1 MRTTLATEHLLVDVP
16 GHPGATLRVEVHH
29 ADAPVTALFSSGLG
43 LPLDLWHPVTELLPD
58 VRCVLFDRPEM
69 GGSTP
74 WHRAVALPEGV
85 DLLATVLAATHPG
98 AVADPVVV
106 VGHSHG
112 GLFAEGLARTRP
124 ELVRGLVLVDASDPE
139 FEATRLQLGGPAAT
153 WAAWVAGRPWLAG
166 VAPDLAASVMLVGGT
181 TRPASAHAHR
191 ALATAYGQPAQLEAT
206 IAELAAVGDDAR
218 DLLAL
223 AADHPLP
230 DLPVAARGRGPERP
244 ADPPPAPGLAAPD
257 DRPRRRAR
265 CRHSAYRRRLR
276 SPRHARRPGCRR
288 PRRARLPHYSRPLI
302 AFSMAAISVSG
313 NDGGP
318 TISDQ
323 AVTTVES

>member
-1 MRTTLATEHLLVDVP
+1 MRTTRATDHLSVDVP
-16 GHPGATLRVEVHH
+16 GHPGATLRVEVNHP
-29 ADAPVTALFSSGLG
+29 DAPVTALFSSGLG
-43 LPLDLWHPVTELLPD
+43 LPLDLWHPVTTLLPD
-58 VRCVLFDRPEM
+58 VRCVLFDRPGM

-85 DLLATVLAATHPG
+85 DLLATVLAATNPD
-98 AVADPVVV
+98 ASTDPVVV

-166 VAPDLAASVMLVGGT
+166 LAPDLAASVMIVGGT

-191 ALATAYGQPAQLEAT
+191 AMATAYGQPAQLEAT
-206 IAELAAVGDDAR
+206 VAELAAVGDDAR

-223 AADHPLP
+223 AEDHPLP
-230 DLPVAARGRGPERP
+230 GVPVQLVVAARTGRLTHRRRRSWLRRMTDRAAVLGAGTVRT
-244 ADPPPAPGLAAPD
+244 DVDSGHLVMLDAPD
-257 DRPRRRAR
+257 AVARAV
-265 CRHSAYRRRLR
+265 
-276 SPRHARRPGCRR
+276 
-288 PRRARLPHYSRPLI
+288 RACLTR
-302 AFSMAAISVSG
+302 
-313 NDGGP
+313 
-318 TISDQ
+318 T
-323 AVTTVES
+323 AVP

>member
-1 MRTTLATEHLLVDVP
+1 M
-16 GHPGATLRVEVHH
+16 
-29 ADAPVTALFSSGLG
+29 TALFSSGLG
-43 LPLDLWHPVTELLPD
+43 LPLDLWHPVTGLLPD
-58 VRCVLFDRPEM
+58 VRCVLFDRPGM

-85 DLLATVLAATHPG
+85 DLLATVLAAAHPE
-98 AVADPVVV
+98 APTDPVVV

-124 ELVRGLVLVDASDPE
+124 DLVRGLVLVDASDPE

-166 VAPDLAASVMLVGGT
+166 VAPDLAASVVLVGGT

-206 IAELAAVGDDAR
+206 VAELAAVGDDAR

-223 AADHPLP
+223 ATAHPLP
-230 DLPVAARGRGPERP
+230 DVPVQLVVAARTGRLTHRRRRQ
-244 ADPPPAPGLAAPD
+244 LAAPD

-265 CRHSAYRRRLR
+265 RRHRAHRRRLR
-276 SPRHARRPGCRR
+276 SPGHARRAGCRR
-288 PRRARLPHYSRPLI
+288 PRRARLPHYPRPLI